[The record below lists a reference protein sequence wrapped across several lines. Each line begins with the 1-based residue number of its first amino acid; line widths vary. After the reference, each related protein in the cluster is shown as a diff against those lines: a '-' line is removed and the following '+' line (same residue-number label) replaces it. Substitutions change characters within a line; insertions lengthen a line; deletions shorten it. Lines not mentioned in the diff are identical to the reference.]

1 MTTSVRETVPAT
13 GVRTEERTSPRDPRE
28 TFGAAAAELVDEN
41 DRVAIVYAEIS
52 GQYLGEVQA
61 RHPDRVINVGIRE
74 QLLVNVGAGM
84 ALTGLRPIVHTF
96 ASFLVERPFEQV
108 KLGFG
113 HQHAGGVLVSTGGS
127 FDVSAGG
134 RTHQSPGDVALMSTL
149 PDWSIVVPGHA
160 DEVEAGLRRAVLG
173 TGRHY
178 LRVTGQQNEA
188 AHLDGLDGLV
198 TIRSGGSGVVVAVG
212 PVLEEV
218 LAATADLDLTVLYTA
233 RVRPFDAAGLRA
245 AVAAA
250 RADVVLVEPYLAGTS
265 AGSVS
270 AALVDVPHR
279 LLSLGTRNEELRQY
293 GTPAEHIRAHGLT
306 SSGLRASIRP
316 FLERAKPGVLGPV

>member
-1 MTTSVRETVPAT
+1 MPTSVQETVQPKA
-13 GVRTEERTSPRDPRE
+13 VRGAGQGQPRDPRE
-28 TFGAAAAELVDEN
+28 TFAATAVDLLDEN
-41 DRVAIVYAEIS
+41 EQVAVVYAEIS
-52 GQYLGEVQA
+52 GQYLGDARA

-113 HQHAGGVLVSTGGS
+113 HQNVGGVLVSTGGS

-160 DEVEAGLRRAVLG
+160 DEVESGLRRAVVG
-173 TGRHY
+173 SRRHY
-178 LRVTGQQNEA
+178 LRVTGQQNSD

-212 PVLEEV
+212 PVLDEV
-218 LAATADLDLTVLYTA
+218 LAATCDLDVTVLYTA
-233 RVRPFDAAGLRA
+233 LVRPFDATGLRA
-245 AVAAA
+245 AVEAA

-265 AGSVS
+265 AASVS
-270 AALVDVPHR
+270 GALVDVPHR
-279 LLSLGTRNEELRQY
+279 LLSLGTHNAEFRRY
-293 GTPAEHIRAHGLT
+293 GTPGDHMRAHGLT
-306 SSGLRASIRP
+306 APGLRAAIRP
-316 FLERAKPGVLGPV
+316 FLVRI

>member
-1 MTTSVRETVPAT
+1 MRSEQMTTSVQETVPSNV
-13 GVRTEERTSPRDPRE
+13 VRSDGQGKPRDPRE
-28 TFGAAAAELVDEN
+28 TFAATAVDLLDEIE
-41 DRVAIVYAEIS
+41 RVAVVYAEIS
-52 GQYLGEVQA
+52 GQYLGHAQA

-113 HQHAGGVLVSTGGS
+113 HQGVGGVLVSTGGS

-160 DEVEAGLRRAVLG
+160 DEVESGLRGAVPG
-173 TGRHY
+173 SGRHY
-178 LRVTGQQNEA
+178 LRVTGQQNSD
-188 AHLDGLDGLV
+188 AHLEGLDGLV

-212 PVLEEV
+212 PVLDDV
-218 LAATADLDLTVLYTA
+218 LAATDDLDVTVLYTA

-245 AVAAA
+245 AVEAA

-265 AGSVS
+265 AASVS

-279 LLSLGTRNEELRQY
+279 LLSLGTRNEEFRHY
-293 GTPAEHIRAHGLT
+293 GTPAEHIGAHGLT
-306 SSGLRASIRP
+306 APGLRASIRP
-316 FLERAKPGVLGPV
+316 FLGRI